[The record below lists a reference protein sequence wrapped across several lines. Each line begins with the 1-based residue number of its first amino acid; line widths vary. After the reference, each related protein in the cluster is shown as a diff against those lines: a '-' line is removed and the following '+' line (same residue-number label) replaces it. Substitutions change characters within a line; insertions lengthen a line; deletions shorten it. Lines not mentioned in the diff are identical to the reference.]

1 MMSVP
6 SPESPRSPEVDCES
20 VHVRLSSERDDFL
33 LLDCREQVEHDLVN
47 IPQAM
52 LLPMSELMERVGE
65 LEAHRDREIVVFCH
79 HGIRSLEV
87 ALWLQQQGFEDV
99 KSLAGGIDRWAEMID
114 PELARY

>member
-20 VHVRLSSERDDFL
+20 VHARLSSEGDDFL

-47 IPQAM
+47 ISQAM
-52 LLPMSELMERVGE
+52 LLPMSELMGRVGE
-65 LEAHRDREIVVFCH
+65 LEAYRDKEIVVFCH

-99 KSLAGGIDRWAEMID
+99 KSLAGGIDRWVELVD
-114 PELARY
+114 PKLPRY